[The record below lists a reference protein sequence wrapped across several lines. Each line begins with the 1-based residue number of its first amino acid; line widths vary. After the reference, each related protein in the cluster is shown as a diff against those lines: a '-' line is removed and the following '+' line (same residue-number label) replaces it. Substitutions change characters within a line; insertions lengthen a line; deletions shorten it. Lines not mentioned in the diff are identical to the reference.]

1 MVIDKL
7 MTPTLDEPALV
18 GGAMIFRVGFQRRC
32 ATVFAVASLLAP
44 AQSLADEPS
53 PGETYQGASHSEEEV
68 HDAGA
73 LIFHQL
79 VGEKI
84 YIQEEGELYVV
95 LEAAYGKA
103 KDEREF
109 ELAAELSI
117 GVTDRLQLVAEVPFE
132 FVDPDDGSQHN
143 GLGDITMGFQY
154 NLVQGPDFSF
164 GVRSAFVI
172 PSGDEEKGLG
182 GGQFVWEANLLG
194 ALRVGQ
200 SEIYAGVG
208 SEIHTANSD
217 GDPDAFTYTISVTRP
232 WRQLIGSVEL
242 AGTVS
247 GESHKIYLAPSL
259 WWDVVDFLQAGIG
272 VPIGLTSDS
281 VDVQIVT
288 LFVFEF
294 F

>member
-1 MVIDKL
+1 M
-7 MTPTLDEPALV
+7 M
-18 GGAMIFRVGFQRRC
+18 FRAGFQRRC
-32 ATVFAVASLLAP
+32 ATVFAVAVAVASLLAP
-44 AQSLADEPS
+44 TRSLAAEPS
-53 PGETYQGASHSEEEV
+53 PSEAHQEASDSEEM

-73 LIFHQL
+73 LIFHQF

-84 YIQEEGELYVV
+84 YIQEEGELYVI
-95 LEAAYGKA
+95 LEAAYEKA
-103 KDEREF
+103 KHEREF
-109 ELAAELSI
+109 ELSAEVSI
-117 GVTDRLQLVAEVPFE
+117 GVTDRMQIVAEVPFE
-132 FVDPDDGSQHN
+132 FVNPDDDTKSD
-143 GLGDITMGFQY
+143 GLGDISMGFQY

-164 GVRSAFVI
+164 GVRSGFVI
-172 PSGDEEKGLG
+172 PSGDEDKGLG
-182 GGQFVWEANLLG
+182 GGQFVWEPNLLG

-208 SEIHTANSD
+208 SEIHTGNDD
-217 GDPDAFTYTISVTRP
+217 GDPDAFTYTIAGAYP

-247 GESHKIYLAPSL
+247 GESHEIYLAPSL
-259 WWDVVDFLQAGIG
+259 WWDVADFLQAGIG